1 MVVSLSSEVILY
13 SSSALFFGYFV
24 FKISYLFV
32 SFEIKKII
40 HKAGNR
46 PSRKY
51 VDILELRNQALKSME
66 GHELS
71 AAMDEIDRMEKL
83 QNSGVELKRAT
94 KNLNRKTNILLA
106 IVLVI
111 LTYGLYAAVSQVIM
125 LLGL

>member
-13 SSSALFFGYFV
+13 SSLALFFGYFV

-32 SFEIKKII
+32 SFEIKKMIR
-40 HKAGNR
+40 KAGNR